1 MKLKFKFLTTALS
14 LTLLGA
20 SMQSCIFVAGAAVGA
35 AATGA
40 VVFDKRTAKQ
50 TADDKAITEKIEAKL
65 NDNADIENS
74 AHIVVVSFNQVVL
87 LAGDVP
93 NAEMQAQVSAIA
105 KTVPGIVKLYNQV
118 VISGKP
124 STLSRVNDSYI
135 TAKIKTKMVATE
147 DLESSEI
154 QVVTVAGTVFLMGVV
169 TQEQA
174 QIATDIA
181 QHVSGVEKVV
191 RVFQYN

>member
-35 AATGA
+35 AAAGA

-93 NAEMQAQVSAIA
+93 NAEMQAQVSTIA

>member
-1 MKLKFKFLTTALS
+1 MKLKLFIPTALAVI
-14 LTLLGA
+14 LLSA

-35 AATGA
+35 AAAGA

-50 TADDKAITEKIEAKL
+50 TEDDKAITEMIEDHL
-65 NDNADIENS
+65 DDNAEISSS
-74 AHIVVVSFNQVVL
+74 AHIVVATFNGVVL

-93 NAEMQAQVSAIA
+93 NAALQEQASTIA
-105 KTVPGIVKLYNQV
+105 KSVPGIKKLYNQI

-124 STLSRVNDSYI
+124 STLSGVNDSYI
-135 TAKIKTKMVATE
+135 TAKIKTQMVAT
-147 DLESSEI
+147 DSLESSEI

-169 TQEQA
+169 SQEQA

-181 QHVSGVEKVV
+181 QHVSGVVKVV

>member
-35 AATGA
+35 AAAGA

>member
-1 MKLKFKFLTTALS
+1 MPIKLKFLTTALS
-14 LTLLGA
+14 VTLLSA
-20 SMQSCIFVAGAAVGA
+20 SMQGCIFVAGAAVGA
-35 AATGA
+35 AAAGA
-40 VVFDKRTAKQ
+40 VVFDKRTAKE
-50 TADDKAITEKIEAKL
+50 TADDKAIVEKIEDKL
-65 NDNADIENS
+65 NDNPEIES
-74 AHIVVVSFNQVVL
+74 TSHIVVVSFNGVVL

-93 NAEMQAQVSAIA
+93 NDAMRDQASAIA
-105 KTVPGIVKLYNQV
+105 KTVPGITKLYNQV

-135 TAKIKTKMVATE
+135 TAKIKTQMVAT
-147 DLESSEI
+147 DSLESSEI

-169 TQEQA
+169 SQEQA

-181 QHVSGVEKVV
+181 QHVSGVVKVV

>member
-1 MKLKFKFLTTALS
+1 MTIKIRLLTTALAV
-14 LTLLGA
+14 TLMGA
-20 SMQSCIFVAGAAVGA
+20 GLQSCIFVAGAAVGA
-35 AATGA
+35 AAAGA
-40 VVFDKRTAKQ
+40 VVFDKRTAQQTEEDKGITKQ
-50 TADDKAITEKIEAKL
+50 IEGRL
-65 NDNADIENS
+65 NNVPEIESS
-74 AHIVVVSFNQVVL
+74 AHIVVSTFNGVVL

-93 NAEMQAQVSAIA
+93 NEQMQQQVSTIA
-105 KTVPGIVKLYNQV
+105 RGVSGIQKLYNQT

-124 STLSRVNDSYI
+124 STMSRVNDSFI
-135 TAKIKTKMVATE
+135 TATIKTKMVATE

-169 TQEQA
+169 SPEQA

-181 QHVSGVEKVV
+181 QNASGVVKVV

>member
-1 MKLKFKFLTTALS
+1 MKIKLLTTLLVTSLLS
-14 LTLLGA
+14 A

-35 AATGA
+35 AAAGA
-40 VVFDKRTAKQ
+40 VVFDKRSAKQ
-50 TADDKAITEKIEAKL
+50 TSEDKAITEKIQNLL

-74 AHIVVVSFNQVVL
+74 AHIVVVTFNSVVL

-93 NAEMQAQVSAIA
+93 DAAMQSQVATIA
-105 KTVPGIVKLYNQV
+105 KSVPGIKKLYNQV

-124 STLSRVNDSYI
+124 STLSRMNDSYI
-135 TAKIKTKMVATE
+135 TAKIKTQMITDDE
-147 DLESSEI
+147 LQSSEI
-154 QVVTVAGTVFLMGVV
+154 EVVTVAGTVFLLGTV
-169 TQEQA
+169 TQDQA

>member
-1 MKLKFKFLTTALS
+1 MRLKLKFLTTALS

-35 AATGA
+35 AAAGA
-40 VVFDKRTAKQ
+40 VVFDKRTAKES
-50 TADDKAITEKIEAKL
+50 ADDKAITEKIEDRL
-65 NDNADIENS
+65 NDNAEIES
-74 AHIVVVSFNQVVL
+74 SGHIVVATFNGVVL

-93 NAEMQAQVSAIA
+93 TQTLQEQVSTIA

-118 VISGKP
+118 VVSGKP
-124 STLSRVNDSYI
+124 STLSRMNDSYI
-135 TAKIKTKMVATE
+135 TAKIKTQMVAT
-147 DLESSEI
+147 DSLESSEI

-169 TQEQA
+169 SQEQA
-174 QIATDIA
+174 SIATDIA
-181 QHVSGVEKVV
+181 QHVSGVVKVV

>member
-1 MKLKFKFLTTALS
+1 MPMKLKFLTTALS
-14 LTLLGA
+14 ITLLSA

-35 AATGA
+35 AAAGA
-40 VVFDKRTAKQ
+40 VVFDKRSPKE
-50 TADDKAITEKIEAKL
+50 TADDKAIVEKIENKL
-65 NDNADIENS
+65 NDNAEIESS
-74 AHIVVVSFNQVVL
+74 AHIVVVSFNNVVL

-93 NAEMQAQVSAIA
+93 NAEMQTQVAAIA
-105 KTVPGIVKLYNQV
+105 KTVPGIAKLYNQV

-135 TAKIKTKMVATE
+135 TAKIKTKMVAT
-147 DLESSEI
+147 DSLESSEI

-169 TQEQA
+169 SQEQA

-181 QHVSGVEKVV
+181 QHVGGVEKVV
-191 RVFQYN
+191 RVFQYD